1 MKSFFKSYGFILF
14 WLIAIVDIVAI
25 SFHNYQI
32 PFIAKPLL
40 LPVLMITLFS
50 SSHNSD
56 RRWLIMI
63 GLLFSFAGDVF
74 LLFEESNSLFF
85 ILGLASFL
93 ITHVFYILFFL
104 SPKKAGRSLLIQKP
118 FLILLVIVYSGVL
131 LFFLIPKLG
140 ALTVPVVL
148 YAIILSI
155 MFLSSLH
162 VYDKV
167 STSVGKL
174 FIAGAGF
181 FVLSDSLLAINKFY
195 MPLPAA
201 GFSIMIT
208 YCLAQYFIVKGFIKM
223 QQSLSVA

>member
-1 MKSFFKSYGFILF
+1 M
-14 WLIAIVDIVAI
+14 VDIVAI
-25 SFHNYQI
+25 SFHNQQI

-40 LPVLMITLFS
+40 LPVLMITVFS

-63 GLLFSFAGDVF
+63 GLFFSFAGDIF

-104 SPKKAGRSLLIQKP
+104 SPKKGGRSLLIQKP
-118 FLILLVIVYSGVL
+118 FLILLVTVYSGVL
-131 LFFLIPKLG
+131 LFLLIPKLG

-148 YAIILSI
+148 YAVILST
-155 MFLSSLH
+155 MFLCSLY
-162 VYDKV
+162 VYNNV
-167 STSVGKL
+167 RRAAGSL

-181 FVLSDSLLAINKFY
+181 FVISDSLLAINKFY
-195 MPLPAA
+195 TALPVA
-201 GFSIMIT
+201 GFFIMIT

-223 QQSLSVA
+223 QRSSFAEK